1 MITRPL
7 DLASRMRSQ
16 PRNFDAFFYVNIG
29 LILLF
34 FGLFGSRFI
43 LFPGLSTEFKL
54 PESSI
59 GLAGAQMADVVIA
72 VPRHDMALVDG
83 EVRSFEQLRKWLDGR
98 AKDRSGAR
106 LLVQAGASVSAADL
120 AQLYTIAAE
129 AGFAGVV
136 LAAEVPEEHP

>member
-7 DLASRMRSQ
+7 DLASRLRSQ

-43 LFPGLSTEFKL
+43 LFPGLSTDFKL
-54 PESSI
+54 PETELSM
-59 GLAGAQMADVVIA
+59 AGARMTDVVIA
-72 VPRHDMALVDG
+72 VPRRDMALVEG
-83 EVRSFEQLRKWLDGR
+83 EVLSFKQLEDWLRIR
-98 AKDRSGAR
+98 AKDRPGAR
-106 LLVQAGASVSAADL
+106 LLVQAGATVSAADL
-120 AQLYTIAAE
+120 AQLYTVAAD

-136 LAAEVPEEHP
+136 LAAEMPEGHP